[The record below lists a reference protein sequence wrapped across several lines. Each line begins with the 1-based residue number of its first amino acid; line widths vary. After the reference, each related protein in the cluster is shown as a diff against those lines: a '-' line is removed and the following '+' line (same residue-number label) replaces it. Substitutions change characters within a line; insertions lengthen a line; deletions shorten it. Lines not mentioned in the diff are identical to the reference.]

1 MAQYAGGGTTTTTY
15 HRRKVS
21 NVVNKTIVDKAL
33 STNST
38 HGNAFY
44 RKDGTWQVPAGTYSL
59 PLAAN
64 GTRGGVQ
71 VGYTQSGK
79 NYPVQLSNEKMYVNV
94 PWSDTVYTHPS
105 YTALTGKPTQNGGP
119 TFGGTFTVSQVKT
132 DATGH
137 VTSLT
142 DRTLTIPTDTATTQI
157 AG

>member
-105 YTALTGKPTQNGGP
+105 YTALAGKPTQNGGP

-142 DRTLTIPTDTATTQI
+142 DRTLTIPSSTATTQA